1 MSVVSRLE
9 PNLYVLAPNR
19 PLARIERETAHAL
32 PSDQDIPVCRDFRG
46 HMALKIT
53 VLEEH
58 FDAALGCQDE
68 LIFFAVKAELKGL
81 VLKGLAQN
89 VTALL
94 NQLITAH
101 MFRVLI
107 HDASKFRFLR
117 GKALPDTFRS
127 LAQIFG
133 KARQRDAA
141 LAVVDEILCVLIAG
155 KCGKRLT
162 EVV

>member
-1 MSVVSRLE
+1 MFRHRL
-9 PNLYVLAPNR
+9 R
-19 PLARIERETAHAL
+19 
-32 PSDQDIPVCRDFRG
+32 
-46 HMALKIT
+46 HMALKIAI
-53 VLEEH
+53 LEEH
-58 FDAALGCQDE
+58 FDAALRGQDE
-68 LIFFAVKAELKGL
+68 FIFFAVKAEFKGL
-81 VLKGLAQN
+81 ILKGLAQN

-94 NQLITAH
+94 NQLIAAH

-127 LAQIFG
+127 LAQILR

-141 LAVVDEILCVLIAG
+141 LAVLNEILRVLIAG